1 MEIGLGIDGRLALS
15 DTEQAEV
22 AAEAATLGYT
32 SLWTPNR
39 EDDPFDLCARWHEA
53 SGLQTGISVLPADR
67 WTTERIVVGARM
79 ARERTAGH
87 FILGIGAG
95 QDREAPI
102 RRMRELASVL
112 GPSLGDGPIYLGAL
126 GPQMLHL
133 AGERYDGAA
142 LNWCAPE
149 QTLWS
154 RERVA
159 SGARS
164 AGRDPGAV
172 KIHQYIRVCVDPD
185 VAAARLA
192 LAKMVLGYAMAKAG
206 GRSDQGLSRA
216 LHPDGLRRGAHRARG
231 RCARTARTTTRSP
244 TGYRTSCSGGSAIG
258 GLRRAPRPASKR
270 SPLGLISRWCA
281 SSSRRTTMRTACA
294 SRCGAASG
302 LGDPEK
308 VDDEHERLAGLDRP
322 GGAAVTVREPG
333 PGS

>member
-1 MEIGLGIDGRLALS
+1 MELGLGIDARLALS

-126 GPQMLHL
+126 GPQMLRL
-133 AGERYDGAA
+133 AGEQYDGAA

-192 LAKMVLGYAMAKAG
+192 LAKMVLGYAMN
-206 GRSDQGLSRA
+206 R
-216 LHPDGLRRGAHRARG
+216 PGAD
-231 RCARTARTTTRSP
+231 P
-244 TGYRTSCSGGSAIG
+244 TKGYRGHFARMGFDTVLSELERAHEGGADDDTLADRLPDSLLKQVG
-258 GLRRAPRPASKR
+258 WWGPPNE
-270 SPLGLISRWCA
+270 
-281 SSSRRTTMRTACA
+281 
-294 SRCGAASG
+294 AAAG
-302 LGDPEK
+302 FEALT
-308 VDDEHERLAGLDRP
+308 AGLDVAVVRVVAAKENDAACVRLAMRSCV
-322 GGAAVTVREPG
+322 GAR
-333 PGS
+333 